1 MAENNG
7 LLWAEEPEHGLT
19 TAGPK
24 RAEEEEVEHYMD
36 LGFDAE
42 GDDPTGAD
50 EEWRYF
56 KNADFDH
63 PTDARAADLDHPIE
77 ARLVDLDAVPN
88 DEAAMIG
95 KYSGQLA
102 AATAIDGHNW
112 MYPVAYG
119 IFDKENDS
127 NWIWFMMQLKIAI
140 GTPHGLTIHTDA
152 CKGLANAVLR
162 VFQGA
167 AEHRECFRHL
177 MKNFR
182 KKYQGDVLKYMWP
195 CAWACTPRRHQVL
208 WEKIRES
215 SPEAIVYLETN
226 HKQIRSRAKFSADCM
241 VDYVNNNISECFNNW
256 IKDYKSFP
264 VDILMD
270 AIRGKIMEKI
280 ATRQKIAARLT
291 GRVLPSVINELNIKS
306 RSLKYT
312 ITGSGGLKAE
322 VSGLTR
328 DNTPW
333 RHGVDLDKKTCS
345 CGQWKISGK
354 PCTHVIAFITSRR
367 QVRIEDYVHEYYSV
381 ERFKATYQFD
391 INPMVDKAQWPVV
404 DPGFVMV
411 PPKLERP
418 AGRPRYVRKASKNG
432 GIFVSVNS
440 SEMRAATAPGDA

>member
-1 MAENNG
+1 VSYLQVKSISEHHTCASTSKVLGKEATKGWIANKASEILKSNPTIGAKKLQVQLEQQYPINMSYSKVWEGMQCAKKELHGTWDNSFKMLWSFKAQLEETCPGSIVEIDCKKIKGRMHFNRMFVAIRACVNG
-7 LLWAEEPEHGLT
+7 FLVGCRPYLGVDSTHLT
-19 TAGPK
+19 
-24 RAEEEEVEHYMD
+24 
-36 LGFDAE
+36 
-42 GDDPTGAD
+42 
-50 EEWRYF
+50 
-56 KNADFDH
+56 
-63 PTDARAADLDHPIE
+63 
-77 ARLVDLDAVPN
+77 
-88 DEAAMIG
+88 G

-182 KKYQGDVLKYMWP
+182 KKYQGDVLRYMWP

-226 HKQIRSRAKFSADCM
+226 HKQIWSRAKFSADCM

-256 IKDYKSFP
+256 IKDYKSFL

-280 ATRQKIAARLT
+280 ATRQKVAARLT

-381 ERFKATYQFD
+381 ERFKATY
-391 INPMVDKAQWPVV
+391 
-404 DPGFVMV
+404 
-411 PPKLERP
+411 
-418 AGRPRYVRKASKNG
+418 
-432 GIFVSVNS
+432 
-440 SEMRAATAPGDA
+440 